1 MYSIL
6 LVDDHTLFRE
16 GLHGLIDQWQD
27 FEVVGEA
34 TNGIEAIDFCGKYF
48 PDLVLM
54 DIRMPG
60 MGGLE
65 ATRKIRMSFP
75 SIRIIML
82 TVSED
87 GQDLFDA
94 LKIGAHG
101 YVLKNTPSRRFRD
114 MLRGVMRG
122 EAAISAP
129 VATRIFA
136 EFSNDGVESS
146 SLLDDAV
153 EQLTSREIDILSCVA
168 EGFSNKEISEKLFM
182 SEATVKKY
190 LGNLLEKL
198 HLKNRVQAAVFAVKK
213 GLDQE
218 D

>member
-16 GLHGLIDQWQD
+16 GLHGLINQWED
-27 FEVVGEA
+27 FVVVGEA
-34 TNGIEAIDFCGKYF
+34 TNGIEAVELCSIHF

-54 DIRMPG
+54 DISMPG

-65 ATRKIRMSFP
+65 ATRKIRTLFP
-75 SIRIIML
+75 MVHVVIL

-87 GQDLFDA
+87 TQDLFEA
-94 LKIGAHG
+94 LEIGAHG
-101 YVLKNTPSRRFRD
+101 YLLKNTPSRRFRD

-122 EAAISAP
+122 DAAISGPIA
-129 VATRIFA
+129 ARLFA
-136 EFSNDGVESS
+136 SFSTEKKENRSS
-146 SLLDDAV
+146 DYGEL
-153 EQLTSREIDILSCVA
+153 LTSREKDILSCLA
-168 EGFSNKEISEKLFM
+168 EGLSNTEIAEKLFL

-190 LGNLLEKL
+190 LRNILEKL

-213 GLDQE
+213 GLIQE
-218 D
+218 E